1 MRSFQQ
7 NPSTFH
13 VLTGSVIGKERSTL
27 VSLTFNPGSI
37 MLNEPMEKSFVSTE
51 EWTETELLNSQLDF
65 PIGKYWIVWLDVQ
78 EKSTGLHRTYL
89 LLRPDSLAWE
99 WLSRPHPS
107 GVAGKLN
114 LKESVWIR
122 NLGAISVIT

>member
-1 MRSFQQ
+1 MQYFQRNLLICLVLRSWA
-7 NPSTFH
+7 
-13 VLTGSVIGKERSTL
+13 IGRERNMSRL
-27 VSLTFNPGSI
+27 LTFNPGSI
-37 MLNEPMEKSFVSTE
+37 TLDDPTVKSFVSTE
-51 EWTETELLNSQLDF
+51 EWTETELLNSQLDC
-65 PIGKYWIVWLDVQ
+65 PIGKYWIIWLDVQ

-122 NLGAISVIT
+122 NLG